1 MKSSGVTQGSPENV
15 DRSKKAKSLSDG
27 LATCGSPTPPPMK
40 IVIWGGGGSESAFLS
55 FLSDQFHFAYM

>member
-1 MKSSGVTQGSPENV
+1 MESSGVTQGSPENV

-40 IVIWGGGGSESAFLS
+40 IVIWGGGGLKV
-55 FLSDQFHFAYM
+55 HFCPF

>member
-40 IVIWGGGGSESAFLS
+40 IVIWGGGGGLKV
-55 FLSDQFHFAYM
+55 HFCPF

>member
-1 MKSSGVTQGSPENV
+1 MESSGVTQGSPENV

-40 IVIWGGGGSESAFLS
+40 IVIGGGGSESAFLS
-55 FLSDQFHFAYM
+55 FLSDQFHFTYI